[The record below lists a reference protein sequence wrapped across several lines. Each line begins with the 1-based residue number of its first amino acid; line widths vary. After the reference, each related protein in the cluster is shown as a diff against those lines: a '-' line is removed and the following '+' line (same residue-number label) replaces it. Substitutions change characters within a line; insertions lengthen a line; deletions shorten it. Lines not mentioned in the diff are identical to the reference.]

1 MLDEIYYEKHMTEK
15 QKWLSNRYLLYR
27 MFSNMW
33 FFGTVWLYFY
43 RLYITDQQ
51 VGLLDGMA
59 FAIGLLAEVPSGAL
73 ADKFGRDKMMRLGQ
87 LLLAGGILIQVLGSS
102 FTPFFLGQ
110 AVMMIGFGFIS
121 GADDAL
127 FFENLKFKRDSTS
140 WRKLVTRGQQ
150 FALTATLVATVV
162 GGWLHTVNPRIPWI
176 LTSLAFVMATFIIW
190 PVKDTRPKNARGK
203 FAEEIKSYLQDIK
216 IGFSQFRLP
225 QLKPYVPI
233 ILIVQG
239 LFYVAGYGLLRIIL
253 LDRFTFSPFWGAV
266 AVAVCGVI
274 TVWVLSILHKQAD
287 NLSEKR
293 ILMLV
298 ALSAAAALL
307 LSVANIGV
315 WGIVVI
321 LALYTGEYV
330 LQPFMSEVLNKHA
343 PERYRATV
351 LSVGSFLRM
360 LPYVLLAPII
370 GYLNTNGQLQYF
382 LLAWALL
389 ICGAALLYISSKR
402 RDSKVSIENPTG

>member
-1 MLDEIYYEKHMTEK
+1 MTEK
-15 QKWLSNRYLLYR
+15 QKWLSRRYLLYR

-73 ADKFGRDKMMRLGQ
+73 ADKFGRDKMVRLGQ
-87 LLLAGGILIQVLGSS
+87 ILLASGILIQVLGSS
-102 FTPFFLGQ
+102 FTPFFVGQ
-110 AVMMIGFGFIS
+110 SVMMIGFGFIS

-127 FFENLKFKRDSTS
+127 FFESLKFKRDSTS

-150 FALTATLVATVV
+150 FALTATLVATVI
-162 GGWLHTVNPRIPWI
+162 GGWLHTINPRVPWI
-176 LTSLAFVMATFIIW
+176 LTSLAFVLATFLIW

-216 IGFSQFRLP
+216 IGFAQFRLP

-233 ILIVQG
+233 ILAVQG
-239 LFYVAGYGLLRIIL
+239 LFYVTGYGLLRIIL

-266 AVAVCGVI
+266 AVAVCGII

-298 ALSAAAALL
+298 TLSALAALL
-307 LSVANIGV
+307 FSIANIGL
-315 WGIVVI
+315 WGFVVI
-321 LALYTGEYV
+321 LTLYTGEYM

-389 ICGAALLYISSKR
+389 ICGAALLYILPKR